1 LLKIGAGIMD
11 HQQLQ
16 NRIYKS
22 KKKQTRKSTLFVKIL
37 LTSLWGFF
45 LLLNT
50 WSASFEQLI
59 AFQSFEFKWVSAP
72 HVMSFFYFNDFT
84 LVHED
89 FVLVKLGH
97 FIGFAVMDILLFNLI
112 KSHKY
117 SIAISITFAFLT
129 EFLQLF
135 FGRDGRF
142 YDLAIDS
149 LGVLSVFLIYK
160 WIKI

>member
-1 LLKIGAGIMD
+1 MD

-16 NRIYKS
+16 SSRINKS
-22 KKKQTRKSTLFVKIL
+22 KKNRKYILFEKIL
-37 LTSLWGFF
+37 MVILWEIF

-50 WSASFEQLI
+50 WSASLGQLI
-59 AFQSFEFKWVSAP
+59 EFQSFGFIWVSTP
-72 HVMSFFYFNDFT
+72 DFMSFFYFNDFT
-84 LVHED
+84 LIHED